1 MNARR
6 FAFAWSIPLAIAALA
21 SAIPAAARADLDIRP
36 LPFTVET
43 AFPQLVWTGWKSEDA
58 DGIATPLRPILV
70 THAGDGSNRLFVPT
84 QQGVIHVFSNGQNA
98 KPTTI
103 FLDISSNVSFNVKT
117 DEEGFL
123 GLAFPPKYREQGRFF
138 VYYTNKHRPHQ
149 NVLASYGVRKDAPN
163 RADPDSEEILFTFK
177 KPFWNHD
184 GGTLCFGPDGYLYVA
199 LGDGGAANDPLGHG
213 QRLNTW
219 LGKILRVDVER
230 RDEGLPYAIPKD
242 NPFAGRD
249 DARPE
254 IWAYGLRNVWRMSF
268 DRKTGVLWA
277 ADVGQDTWE
286 EIDLIVKGGN
296 YGWNLREARNP
307 FGQHGSPPRA
317 DLIEPIWEYHHN
329 LGKSIIGGPVY
340 RGKQFPELDGA
351 YLYADY
357 VAGRA
362 WALWYDPQQERVV
375 ANREFKLPN
384 KTPIMSFGEDEQG
397 EVYLTF
403 AAANGRGV
411 LRLVRTAAQSASR
424 TLSRERQSRVVRRA
438 ADHFE

>member
-1 MNARR
+1 MNVRR

-84 QQGVIHVFSNGQNA
+84 QQGVIHIVPNDQNA
-98 KPTTI
+98 KQTGI
-103 FLDISSNVSFNVKT
+103 FLDISSKVSYNDKT
-117 DEEGFL
+117 NEEGFL

-138 VYYTNKHRPHQ
+138 VYYTNTHRPHQ
-149 NVLASYGVRKDAPN
+149 NILASYRVRKDDPN

-184 GGTLCFGPDGYLYVA
+184 GGTLVFGPDGYLYVA

-219 LGKILRVDVER
+219 LGKILRVDVDR

-242 NPFAGRD
+242 NPFVGKE

-254 IWAYGLRNVWRMSF
+254 IWAYGLRNVWRMAF
-268 DRKTGVLWA
+268 DRKTDVLWA

-296 YGWNLREARNP
+296 YGWSLREARNP
-307 FGQHGSPPRA
+307 FRDRSLVPRPG
-317 DLIEPIWEYHHN
+317 LIEPIWEYHHN
-329 LGKSIIGGPVY
+329 LGKSITGGLVY

-362 WALWYDPQQERVV
+362 WALWYDPQQDRVI
-375 ANREFKLPN
+375 ANREFALPN
-384 KTPIMSFGEDEQG
+384 KTPVMSFGEDQQG

-411 LRLVRTAAQSASR
+411 LRLVRTAARSASR
-424 TLSRERQSRVVRRA
+424 TLPRERQSRVIRWA

>member
-1 MNARR
+1 MNVAPR
-6 FAFAWSIPLAIAALA
+6 AIGSSLLAAIALLFAAL
-21 SAIPAAARADLDIRP
+21 PAAAQNNLDTRP
-36 LPFTVET
+36 LPFTLET
-43 AFPQLVWTGWKSEDA
+43 AFPQLSWTGWKSTDDA
-58 DGIATPLRPILV
+58 GLATPLRPILV

-84 QQGVIHVFSNGQNA
+84 EQGVIHVFPNDPNIKQTGV
-98 KPTTI
+98 
-103 FLDISSNVSFNVKT
+103 FLDLSSKVSYDDKMN
-117 DEEGFL
+117 EEGFL

-138 VYYTNKHRPHQ
+138 VYYTNKHQPHQ
-149 NVLASYGVRKDAPN
+149 NILASYRVSKDDPN

-184 GGTLCFGPDGYLYVA
+184 GGTVVFGPDGCLYLA

-219 LGKILRVDVER
+219 LGKILRVDVDH
-230 RDEGLPYAIPKD
+230 RDEGLPYSIPKD
-242 NPFAGRD
+242 NPFVGRD

-254 IWAYGLRNVWRMSF
+254 IWAYGLRNVWRMAF

-277 ADVGQDTWE
+277 GDVGQDTWE

-307 FGQHGSPPRA
+307 FGERGVSSRP

-329 LGKSIIGGPVY
+329 LGKSIIGGTVY

-362 WALWYDPQQERVV
+362 WALRYDPQKERVV
-375 ANREFKLPN
+375 ANREITVPN

-397 EVYLTF
+397 EVFLTF
-403 AAANGRGV
+403 AAGNGRGV
-411 LRLVRTAAQSASR
+411 LRLVRSAPNEK
-424 TLSRERQSRVVRRA
+424 L
-438 ADHFE
+438 

>member
-1 MNARR
+1 
-6 FAFAWSIPLAIAALA
+6 
-21 SAIPAAARADLDIRP
+21 
-36 LPFTVET
+36 
-43 AFPQLVWTGWKSEDA
+43 
-58 DGIATPLRPILV
+58 
-70 THAGDGSNRLFVPT
+70 
-84 QQGVIHVFSNGQNA
+84 
-98 KPTTI
+98 
-103 FLDISSNVSFNVKT
+103 
-117 DEEGFL
+117 
-123 GLAFPPKYREQGRFF
+123 LAFPPKYREQGRFF

-397 EVYLTF
+397 EAYLTF

-411 LRLVRTAAQSASR
+411 LRLVRTAGESASR
-424 TLSRERQSRVVRRA
+424 TLFRERQSRIVRRA